1 MKKIITLLT
10 LFCLLI
16 SCEKKEPNFSKEMIK
31 KLSHSGQVKKS
42 SIILPLALSSF
53 LDLYVQ
59 TNDKEILLSSVGELL
74 FLYRG
79 YYSQKFDSFE
89 DFLNAVLNQRFVL
102 DKGLFKKPTYLES
115 FKLNSNAEKEYARLG
130 FNSFL
135 KKYSKETASKRIALK
150 REIIKEGEYSTIA
163 YILFK
168 NGYDLSSDCYLGID
182 YIRKREE
189 SFK

>member
-16 SCEKKEPNFSKEMIK
+16 SCERKEPNFSKEMIK
-31 KLSHSGQVKKS
+31 KLSHSGEVKKS
-42 SIILPLALSSF
+42 TIILPLASSSF

-59 TNDKEILLSSVGELL
+59 TNNKEILLSSVGELL

-79 YYSQKFDSFE
+79 YYSQKFDSFD
-89 DFLNAVLNQRFVL
+89 DFLNAVLNHRFVL
-102 DKGLFKKPTYLES
+102 DKGLFKKPAYLES

>member
-16 SCEKKEPNFSKEMIK
+16 SCERKEPNFSKEMIK
-31 KLSHSGQVKKS
+31 KLSHSGEVKKS
-42 SIILPLALSSF
+42 TIILPLASSSF
-53 LDLYVQ
+53 LDLYVL
-59 TNDKEILLSSVGELL
+59 TNNKEILLSSVGELL

-79 YYSQKFDSFE
+79 YYSQKFDSFD
-89 DFLNAVLNQRFVL
+89 DFLNAVLNHRFVL

>member
-16 SCEKKEPNFSKEMIK
+16 SCEKKEPNFSKEIIK
-31 KLSHSGQVKKS
+31 KLSHSGEVKKS
-42 SIILPLALSSF
+42 NIILPLASSSS

-59 TNDKEILLSSVGELL
+59 TNDKEILLTSVGELL

-102 DKGLFKKPTYLES
+102 EKGLFKKPTYLES

-135 KKYSKETASKRIALK
+135 KKY
-150 REIIKEGEYSTIA
+150 
-163 YILFK
+163 
-168 NGYDLSSDCYLGID
+168 
-182 YIRKREE
+182 
-189 SFK
+189 

>member
-16 SCEKKEPNFSKEMIK
+16 SCERKEPNFSKEMIK
-31 KLSHSGQVKKS
+31 KLSHSGEVKKS
-42 SIILPLALSSF
+42 TIILPLASSSF

-59 TNDKEILLSSVGELL
+59 TNNKEILLSSVGELL

-79 YYSQKFDSFE
+79 YYSQKFDSFD
-89 DFLNAVLNQRFVL
+89 DFLNAVLNHRFVL

>member
-1 MKKIITLLT
+1 MKKIIILII
-10 LFCLLI
+10 LFGFLI
-16 SCEKKEPNFSKEMIK
+16 SCKRKEQNFSKEMIK
-31 KLSHSGQVKKS
+31 KLSHSGEVKKS
-42 SIILPLALSSF
+42 TIILPLASSSF

-102 DKGLFKKPTYLES
+102 DKELFRKPTYLES
-115 FKLNSNAEKEYARLG
+115 FKLNPNAEKEYARLG

-150 REIIKEGEYSTIA
+150 REIIKEGEYSTMA

>member
-16 SCEKKEPNFSKEMIK
+16 SCERKEPNFSKEMIK
-31 KLSHSGQVKKS
+31 KLSHSNEVKKS
-42 SIILPLALSSF
+42 TPILPLASSSF
-53 LDLYVQ
+53 LDLYVK
-59 TNDKEILLSSVGELL
+59 TNNKEILLCSVGELL
-74 FLYRG
+74 FLYDG
-79 YYSQKFDSFE
+79 YYSQKFDSF
-89 DFLNAVLNQRFVL
+89 DGFLNAVLNQRVVL
-102 DKGLFKKPTYLES
+102 DKRLFKKPTYLES

-135 KKYSKETASKRIALK
+135 KKYSKETASKRMALK

>member
-10 LFCLLI
+10 LFYLLI
-16 SCEKKEPNFSKEMIK
+16 SCERKEPNFSKEMIK
-31 KLSHSGQVKKS
+31 KLSHSGEVKKS
-42 SIILPLALSSF
+42 TILLPLASSSF

-59 TNDKEILLSSVGELL
+59 TNNKEILLSSVGELL
-74 FLYRG
+74 FLYG
-79 YYSQKFDSFE
+79 EYYSQKFDSF
-89 DFLNAVLNQRFVL
+89 DGFLNAVLNQRFVL

-182 YIRKREE
+182 FIRKREE

>member
-1 MKKIITLLT
+1 MKKIITLVS

-16 SCEKKEPNFSKEMIK
+16 SCERKEPNFSKEMIE
-31 KLSHSGQVKKS
+31 KLSHSGEVKKS
-42 SIILPLALSSF
+42 TIILPLASSTF
-53 LDLYVQ
+53 LDLYIH
-59 TNDKEILLSSVGELL
+59 TNNKEILLSSVGELL
-74 FLYRG
+74 FLYQE
-79 YYSQKFDSFE
+79 YYFQKFDSFE
-89 DFLNAVLNQRFVL
+89 NFLDAILNKKFVL
-102 DKGLFKKPTYLES
+102 DKTLLKKPTYLES
-115 FKLNSNAEKEYARLG
+115 FKPNTNIEKEYARFG

-135 KKYSKETASKRIALK
+135 KKYSRGTASKRTALK

-182 YIRKREE
+182 YITKREV